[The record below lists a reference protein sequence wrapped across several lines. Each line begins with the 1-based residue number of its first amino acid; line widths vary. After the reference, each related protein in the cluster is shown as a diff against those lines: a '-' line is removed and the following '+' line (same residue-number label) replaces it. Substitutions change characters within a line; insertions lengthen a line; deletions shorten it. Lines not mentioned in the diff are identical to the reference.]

1 MILIG
6 YVFFDIRSG
15 HKIFPFYHIKV
26 ITESGSVQA
35 QDIGELELHE
45 GIRTINV
52 IEMLSIPDTEIALI
66 FIKNVH
72 AGLDALLK
80 NSDTLA
86 LFLPVGGG

>member
-35 QDIGELELHE
+35 QDIGE
-45 GIRTINV
+45 RAVCRKT
-52 IEMLSIPDTEIALI
+52 ALI
-66 FIKNVH
+66 LRSLNC
-72 AGLDALLK
+72 LRE
-80 NSDTLA
+80 
-86 LFLPVGGG
+86 